1 MPIYPPRN
9 SAIRKK
15 ELLEYKVFEFLR
27 CLESSASKEKLSS
40 KSEAVKIAMLNY
52 IKSRLN
58 LITSYNSDD
67 EDDSIIDIRNKL
79 LKNKQE
85 WENMDYNDIKNYC
98 YETGLE

>member
-1 MPIYPPRN
+1 MPSYPPRN

-27 CLESSASKEKLSS
+27 CLESRAAEEKLFS

-52 IKSRLN
+52 IKSRLKLTN
-58 LITSYNSDD
+58 SYAAAE
-67 EDDSIIDIRNKL
+67 EDNSIIDLRNKL
-79 LKNKQE
+79 LKDKQE

-98 YETGLE
+98 YKTGLE